1 MMGKFGRNRTRN
13 KRLANK
19 IIYIL
24 CEGQKTEPLYFD
36 GFKKSLEQK
45 IRRKNVA
52 IVIKG
57 AGRNTLSL
65 VEYAIKNPPPGY
77 EQKLDEKWVVFDEDT
92 KERGDFDNAIKK
104 AEANN
109 WQVAYSN
116 ECFELWYL
124 LHFSYYNVDNGRDE
138 YFRKLIAELRLCSPP
153 INLTNW
159 RTQGKSI
166 SGIYDILS
174 SRQSTAINNAKKLLA
189 SHAKKAP
196 SKQRPSSTVHLL
208 VESLNKLNKKEA
220 KRKSR
225 WKSKKRVN

>member
-1 MMGKFGRNRTRN
+1 MGKFDRNRTRN

-19 IIYIL
+19 IIHIF
-24 CEGQKTEPLYFD
+24 CEGQSTEPLYFD
-36 GFKKSLEQK
+36 GFKKSLEEK

-57 AGRNTLSL
+57 TGRSTLSL
-65 VEYAIKNPPPGY
+65 VDYANQELPHTYDP
-77 EQKLDEKWVVFDEDT
+77 KLDEKWVVFDEDT
-92 KERGDFDNAIKK
+92 TGRGKFDNSITK
-104 AEANN
+104 AKANN
-109 WQVAYSN
+109 WKVAYSN

-124 LHFSYYNVDNGRDE
+124 LHFSYYNADNGRDR
-138 YFRKLIAELRLCSPP
+138 YFASLVTKLAPLVP
-153 INLTNW
+153 IKLTNW
-159 RTQGKSI
+159 RKQGKSI

-208 VESLNKLNKKEA
+208 VESLNKLK
-220 KRKSR
+220 
-225 WKSKKRVN
+225 